1 MVAGL
6 LNAASKGFQY
16 GPRMAG
22 WLQGAANVAKQ
33 AIGNPWV
40 RGGLGYGIGYTTADP
55 GDRLGGGLRGASA
68 TAFIP
73 GAFYGKGANVV
84 GSQLGRIPGVAPTVA
99 QNLATVGVP
108 LAGMRLLAGQ
118 GSGAPNPA
126 LAGGLSQTGGG
137 ARDLAGSQIL
147 YNAQGEPVSVYGPS
161 VPQGYGQFGPPGN
174 TPYMSQPWDNMNP
187 LGPLSMNLLMSNRQA
202 QTMAD
207 NINVLAPTQMKYAEE
222 RARRELDRQLTA
234 AQVRQNIELAAKM
247 TANQQVNALEMG
259 RDTMRGVSNA
269 INANPR
275 YY

>member
-6 LNAASKGFQY
+6 LNAASKAGQY

-22 WLQGAANVAKQ
+22 WLQGAANVARQ
-33 AIGNPWV
+33 AVSNPWI
-40 RGGLGYGIGYTTADP
+40 RTGLGAGIGYTTADP
-55 GDRLGGGLRGASA
+55 GQRLQGAALGGVALGP
-68 TAFIP
+68 IP
-73 GAFYGKGANVV
+73 GAGWNKASGFV
-84 GSQLGRIPGVAPTVA
+84 GSQIGRIPGVAPTVA

-108 LAGMRLLAGQ
+108 LAGMRLLGGQ
-118 GSGAPNPA
+118 GSGAPTPTV
-126 LAGGLSQTGGG
+126 AGGVSQVGGG
-137 ARDLAGSQIL
+137 VRDLAGSQIL
-147 YNAQGEPVSVYGPS
+147 YNAQGEPVSVYGSS

-174 TPYMSQPWDNMNP
+174 IPYMSQPWDNINP

-234 AQVRQNIELAAKM
+234 AQVRKNIDLAAQM
-247 TANQQVNALEMG
+247 TANQQVNALNMG
-259 RDTMRGVSNA
+259 MKTLDGVTQA